1 VRDIKVRDES
11 VPFSSTARE
20 PENAREGNQKQ
31 CKTDRH
37 AELKKRGEEKKR
49 LLAKLRPAIVSPT
62 QKDEEDTPVFPNAL
76 MDSSHA
82 KPRTSIKQS
91 SPVARLPT
99 LDDLPIKKKKKKRNA
114 TIDSPTDSHV
124 KKVIS
129 KPGGPA
135 SKHTEHKRQKMRER
149 EKEKRNKLREK
160 KIRKL
165 EISKSKQKPLSQTQK
180 VTTTPLEGPSD
191 TLKELGMKL
200 SAKLDKERKV
210 YEKAYSSIS
219 HRSY

>member
-1 VRDIKVRDES
+1 VQDGQTCRIEE
-11 VPFSSTARE
+11 ARR
-20 PENAREGNQKQ
+20 RE
-31 CKTDRH
+31 
-37 AELKKRGEEKKR
+37 EETTTEIETS
-49 LLAKLRPAIVSPT
+49 IVSPT

-82 KPRTSIKQS
+82 KHTTSIKQS

-99 LDDLPIKKKKKKRNA
+99 LDDLPIKKKKKKKRNA

-180 VTTTPLEGPSD
+180 VTTTPIEGPSD